1 VPEDIAL
8 FIDFENIRYSM
19 LNIQRREPD
28 PQELIAVARRYGT
41 VMVARAYA
49 DWSRQPEPFK
59 GSLTAA
65 MIDRVDCP
73 AKQRDRIRMG
83 TNHYAAGIPGSSSV
97 PGYPEQ
103 GSFARPWSSTI
114 TGNSG
119 PLPALNPQASTNGWY
134 TEQEPPPLQS
144 ELDESIL
151 PADDAV
157 SEETYANTDFSQ
169 RDAFRQNLPY
179 QNPYGQST
187 PTGPLAQSNTG
198 PLGYPVPYQH
208 TGTTGHLPAVSS
220 NNSAGMQ
227 QSTSTVIQSTVDL
240 NMLMDIIETVFD
252 RPTIS
257 TFVLMTGDKD
267 FTRISARLKLRL
279 NKTVIVVGIPGT
291 VSRDLISSANQFV
304 PLVPN
309 GVTGNTGALPTINAN
324 GAYAS
329 PSSGNTGAF
338 PSLGNTNSMNAI
350 SAANPGSTG
359 NTGAMPAV
367 TYPGAAQPAYQ
378 FQNLYGANL
387 PPSPP
392 IDILDPQFLQ
402 FLDYIDR
409 NWSWRTII
417 GVSNF
422 IGDPVNPKNR
432 FRGRLTRESA
442 RELLNSCI
450 QQGILL
456 LQTDQTGAEDLRL
469 NRMHPGVDEVLKQ
482 FVR

>member
-1 VPEDIAL
+1 MPEDIAL

-73 AKQRDRIRMG
+73 AKQRDRIRVG
-83 TNHYAAGIPGSSSV
+83 TIHYSSGNPPTGALGSPGA
-97 PGYPEQ
+97 EQ
-103 GSFARPWSSTI
+103 NTGTYQRPWS
-114 TGNSG
+114 TGHTG
-119 PLPALNPQASTNGWY
+119 PLPAVTPQGPVNGWSPY
-134 TEQEPPPLQS
+134 QDPSLSSPADLDENLLSTPDEPTTEESYGFGDYQQS
-144 ELDESIL
+144 ES
-151 PADDAV
+151 
-157 SEETYANTDFSQ
+157 S
-169 RDAFRQNLPY
+169 RQNPTYQQPY
-179 QNPYGQST
+179 SQS
-187 PTGPLAQSNTG
+187 PSGPLGHSGGTG
-198 PLGYPVPYQH
+198 PLGYASGPPGQH
-208 TGTTGHLPAVSS
+208 TGNTGHFAAINASGGNTVV
-220 NNSAGMQ
+220 
-227 QSTSTVIQSTVDL
+227 QSTVVQSTVDL

-304 PLVPN
+304 PLIP
-309 GVTGNTGALPTINAN
+309 
-324 GAYAS
+324 
-329 PSSGNTGAF
+329 SGNAAGMAV
-338 PSLGNTNSMNAI
+338 PPNTNGGYPSI
-350 SAANPGSTG
+350 SSG
-359 NTGAMPAV
+359 NTGAMPAISYGG
-367 TYPGAAQPAYQ
+367 TNPHMPAI
-378 FQNLYGANL
+378 NLNA
-387 PPSPP
+387 PPMEA
-392 IDILDPQFLQ
+392 LDPQFLQ

-432 FRGRLTRESA
+432 FRGRLTRDSA

-450 QQGILL
+450 QQNILL
-456 LQTDQTGAEDLRL
+456 VHTDATGAEDLRL
-469 NRMHPGVDEVLKQ
+469 NRGHPGVDEVLKQ

>member
-1 VPEDIAL
+1 VPEEIAL

-83 TNHYAAGIPGSSSV
+83 TVHYSGNQPSGALGTSMFVPDQGTGSLTPTPFQREWPGESL
-97 PGYPEQ
+97 
-103 GSFARPWSSTI
+103 
-114 TGNSG
+114 GNSG
-119 PLPALNPQASTNGWY
+119 PLPAISSQEIRNEWGSYQETSEIGQPEIEENPLTEDEPLTEESY
-134 TEQEPPPLQS
+134 TLPEYQHR
-144 ELDESIL
+144 ELS
-151 PADDAV
+151 
-157 SEETYANTDFSQ
+157 
-169 RDAFRQNLPY
+169 RQNVPY
-179 QNPYGQST
+179 QTPYGQSA
-187 PTGPLAQSNTG
+187 PTGPLSFNNSTG
-198 PLGYPVPYQH
+198 PLGYS
-208 TGTTGHLPAVSS
+208 SS
-220 NNSAGMQ
+220 NPVQPTGNTGQMPAINTSGSSTIV
-227 QSTSTVIQSTVDL
+227 QSTVVQSTVDL

-304 PLVPN
+304 PLVPGGSPVAV
-309 GVTGNTGALPTINAN
+309 GVGDSGFGSMSMTGNTGSMAAI
-324 GAYAS
+324 S
-329 PSSGNTGAF
+329 TGAPTSQLQPF
-338 PSLGNTNSMNAI
+338 PMDA
-350 SAANPGSTG
+350 
-359 NTGAMPAV
+359 
-367 TYPGAAQPAYQ
+367 
-378 FQNLYGANL
+378 
-387 PPSPP
+387 
-392 IDILDPQFLQ
+392 LDPQLLQ

-450 QQGILL
+450 QQGILIV
-456 LQTDQTGAEDLRL
+456 QTDPTGAEDLRL
-469 NRMHPGVDEVLKQ
+469 NRAHPGVDEVLKQ

>member
-1 VPEDIAL
+1 MPEEIAL

-83 TNHYAAGIPGSSSV
+83 TVHYTGNQPGGALGTSMFV
-97 PGYPEQ
+97 PDQ
-103 GSFARPWSSTI
+103 GTGSLTPTPFQREWPAEPL
-114 TGNSG
+114 GNSG
-119 PLPALNPQASTNGWY
+119 PLPAIPSQEIRNEWGSYQDTSEIGQPEIDENP
-134 TEQEPPPLQS
+134 LS
-144 ELDESIL
+144 EDESLTDEGYQL
-151 PADDAV
+151 P
-157 SEETYANTDFSQ
+157 EYQQ
-169 RDAFRQNLPY
+169 RDLSRQNVPY
-179 QNPYGQST
+179 QNPYGQSA
-187 PTGPLAQSNTG
+187 PTGPLGFSSSTG
-198 PLGYPVPYQH
+198 PLGYNTSNPVQP
-208 TGTTGHLPAVSS
+208 TGNTGQMPAINASGSS
-220 NNSAGMQ
+220 TIV
-227 QSTSTVIQSTVDL
+227 QSTVVQSTVDL

-304 PLVPN
+304 PLVPG
-309 GVTGNTGALPTINAN
+309 GVPAAIGISDSGFGSMSMTGNTGSMAAITTGTPT
-324 GAYAS
+324 S
-329 PSSGNTGAF
+329 QLQS
-338 PSLGNTNSMNAI
+338 
-350 SAANPGSTG
+350 
-359 NTGAMPAV
+359 
-367 TYPGAAQPAYQ
+367 YPMDA
-378 FQNLYGANL
+378 
-387 PPSPP
+387 
-392 IDILDPQFLQ
+392 LDPQLLQ

-432 FRGRLTRESA
+432 FRGRLTRDSA

-456 LQTDQTGAEDLRL
+456 VQTDPTGAEDLRL
-469 NRMHPGVDEVLKQ
+469 NRAHPGVDEVLKQ

>member
-1 VPEDIAL
+1 VPEEIAL

-83 TNHYAAGIPGSSSV
+83 TVHYPGNQPTGALGAPMLVS
-97 PGYPEQ
+97 EQ
-103 GSFARPWSSTI
+103 G
-114 TGNSG
+114 TGSLAPTPFQREWPSGPLSNSG
-119 PLPALNPQASTNGWY
+119 PLPVIPSQGIGNEWGSYQSASETRQPEIDANPLP
-134 TEQEPPPLQS
+134 E
-144 ELDESIL
+144 DETLTDEGYHL
-151 PADDAV
+151 P
-157 SEETYANTDFSQ
+157 EYQQ
-169 RDAFRQNLPY
+169 RDLSRQNAPY
-179 QNPYGQST
+179 QNPYGQSA
-187 PTGPLAQSNTG
+187 PTGPLGFSSSTG
-198 PLGYPVPYQH
+198 PLGYNTSTPV
-208 TGTTGHLPAVSS
+208 
-220 NNSAGMQ
+220 
-227 QSTSTVIQSTVDL
+227 QSTGNTGQMPAINASGASTIVQSTVVQSTVDL

-304 PLVPN
+304 PLVPGGSPVEI
-309 GVTGNTGALPTINAN
+309 GVGESGFGSMSMTGNTG
-324 GAYAS
+324 
-329 PSSGNTGAF
+329 
-338 PSLGNTNSMNAI
+338 SMAAI
-350 SAANPGSTG
+350 SI
-359 NTGAMPAV
+359 GAPNSQL
-367 TYPGAAQPAYQ
+367 QPY
-378 FQNLYGANL
+378 
-387 PPSPP
+387 P
-392 IDILDPQFLQ
+392 IDALDPQLLQ

-456 LQTDQTGAEDLRL
+456 VQTDPTGAEDLRL
-469 NRMHPGVDEVLKQ
+469 NRAHPGVDEVLKQ

>member
-1 VPEDIAL
+1 MPEEIAL

-83 TNHYAAGIPGSSSV
+83 TVHYPSANSPTGALGSSGLV
-97 PGYPEQ
+97 TEQ
-103 GSFARPWSSTI
+103 G
-114 TGNSG
+114 TGAYPRQWPSGPLSHSG
-119 PLPALNPQASTNGWY
+119 PLPAINASGAGNEWSNYHDSHESRQPETDDSLLEDNEPQ
-134 TEQEPPPLQS
+134 TEEGYAHEYQQREP
-144 ELDESIL
+144 
-151 PADDAV
+151 
-157 SEETYANTDFSQ
+157 T
-169 RDAFRQNLPY
+169 RQFQPFTA
-179 QNPYGQST
+179 YGQA
-187 PTGPLAQSNTG
+187 GPSGSFNPGSSTG
-198 PLGYPVPYQH
+198 PLGYPAYPPATSVVH
-208 TGTTGHLPAVSS
+208 SGNTGHLPAVGSS
-220 NNSAGMQ
+220 GSNTVV
-227 QSTSTVIQSTVDL
+227 QSTVVQSTVDL

-291 VSRDLISSANQFV
+291 VSRDLVSSANQFV
-304 PLVPN
+304 PLIPGSNPISSGQLTDN
-309 GVTGNTGALPTINAN
+309 GFASMPMTGNTG
-324 GAYAS
+324 S
-329 PSSGNTGAF
+329 
-338 PSLGNTNSMNAI
+338 
-350 SAANPGSTG
+350 
-359 NTGAMPAV
+359 MPAINPN
-367 TYPGAAQPAYQ
+367 TSGLSGQQYAMSSSYPMEV
-378 FQNLYGANL
+378 
-387 PPSPP
+387 
-392 IDILDPQFLQ
+392 LDPQFLQ

-442 RELLNSCI
+442 RELLNTCI
-450 QQGILL
+450 QQGVLL
-456 LQTDQTGAEDLRL
+456 VQTDPGGAEDLRL
-469 NRMHPGVDEVLKQ
+469 NRQHPGVDEILKQ

>member
-1 VPEDIAL
+1 
-8 FIDFENIRYSM
+8 M

-83 TNHYAAGIPGSSSV
+83 TVHYTGNQPGGALGTSMFV
-97 PGYPEQ
+97 PDQ
-103 GSFARPWSSTI
+103 GTGSLTPTPFQREWPAEPL
-114 TGNSG
+114 GNSG
-119 PLPALNPQASTNGWY
+119 PLPAIPSQEIRNEWGSYQGTSEIGQPEIDENP
-134 TEQEPPPLQS
+134 LS
-144 ELDESIL
+144 EDESLTDEGYQL
-151 PADDAV
+151 P
-157 SEETYANTDFSQ
+157 EYQQ
-169 RDAFRQNLPY
+169 RDLSRQNVPY
-179 QNPYGQST
+179 QNPYGQSA
-187 PTGPLAQSNTG
+187 PTGPLGFSSSTG
-198 PLGYPVPYQH
+198 PLGYNTSNPIQP
-208 TGTTGHLPAVSS
+208 TGNTGQMPAINASGSS
-220 NNSAGMQ
+220 TIV
-227 QSTSTVIQSTVDL
+227 QSTVVQSTVDL

-267 FTRISARLKLRL
+267 FTRIIARLKLRL

-304 PLVPN
+304 PLVP
-309 GVTGNTGALPTINAN
+309 GGNTGGFGMP
-324 GAYAS
+324 
-329 PSSGNTGAF
+329 PSSGIG
-338 PSLGNTNSMNAI
+338 SMA
-350 SAANPGSTG
+350 STG
-359 NTGAMPAV
+359 NTGAMPAISS
-367 TYPGAAQPAYQ
+367 YGAAGTTNPQLQ
-378 FQNLYGANL
+378 SYGSAT
-387 PPSPP
+387 PPMEV
-392 IDILDPQFLQ
+392 LDPQFLQ

-432 FRGRLTRESA
+432 FRGRLTRDSA
-442 RELLNSCI
+442 RELLNTCI
-450 QQGILL
+450 QQSILL
-456 LQTDQTGAEDLRL
+456 LHTDPSGAEDLRL
-469 NRMHPGVDEVLKQ
+469 NRSHPGVDEVLKQ

>member
-1 VPEDIAL
+1 MSEEIAL

-83 TNHYAAGIPGSSSV
+83 TVHYTSGNTPTGALGPSMMVS
-97 PGYPEQ
+97 EQ
-103 GSFARPWSSTI
+103 GTSSFAPAPYQRQWP
-114 TGNSG
+114 TGPLSNSG
-119 PLPALNPQASTNGWY
+119 PLPAIPPQGGSNEWSAYQDASEPGQSG
-134 TEQEPPPLQS
+134 TEENLLP
-144 ELDESIL
+144 EDETLTEEGYQL
-151 PADDAV
+151 P
-157 SEETYANTDFSQ
+157 EYQQ
-169 RDAFRQNLPY
+169 RDTSRQNAPY
-179 QNPYGQST
+179 QNHYGQSA
-187 PTGPLAQSNTG
+187 PTGPLGLSSSTG
-198 PLGYPVPYQH
+198 PLGYTTSVPGQS
-208 TGTTGHLPAVSS
+208 TGNTGHMPAINASGSS
-220 NNSAGMQ
+220 TIV
-227 QSTSTVIQSTVDL
+227 QSTVVQSTVDL

-304 PLVPN
+304 PLVP
-309 GVTGNTGALPTINAN
+309 GGSPVPAGQMGESGFGPMTTTGNTGGLPAI
-324 GAYAS
+324 
-329 PSSGNTGAF
+329 
-338 PSLGNTNSMNAI
+338 SLGA
-350 SAANPGSTG
+350 P
-359 NTGAMPAV
+359 
-367 TYPGAAQPAYQ
+367 AAQYQ
-378 FQNLYGANL
+378 LY
-387 PPSPP
+387 PM
-392 IDILDPQFLQ
+392 DVFDPQFLQ

-442 RELLNSCI
+442 RELLNTCI
-450 QQGILL
+450 QQGILI
-456 LQTDQTGAEDLRL
+456 LQTDPTGAEDLRL
-469 NRMHPGVDEVLKQ
+469 NRSHPGVDEVLKQ

>member
-1 VPEDIAL
+1 MPEDIAL

-83 TNHYAAGIPGSSSV
+83 TVHYSGNTPSGSL
-97 PGYPEQ
+97 GYTTESGTYP
-103 GSFARPWSSTI
+103 SRSWSSGS

-119 PLPALNPQASTNGWY
+119 PLPALTPQNVANGWPSY
-134 TEQEPPPLQS
+134 QDQEAALPLQS
-144 ELDESIL
+144 DIDESLL
-151 PADDAV
+151 PADEPEPDEGYDTAD
-157 SEETYANTDFSQ
+157 YQQ
-169 RDAFRQNLPY
+169 REASRQSLPY

-187 PTGPLAQSNTG
+187 PTGPLGQSSTG
-198 PLGYPVPYQH
+198 PLGYSNAQH
-208 TGTTGHLPAVSS
+208 TGNTGHMPAINPGSS
-220 NNSAGMQ
+220 NTIV
-227 QSTSTVIQSTVDL
+227 QSTVVQSTVDL

-304 PLVPN
+304 PLIPGGN
-309 GVTGNTGALPTINAN
+309 PAFGGTGQMADTGYGQMSMPGNTG
-324 GAYAS
+324 
-329 PSSGNTGAF
+329 
-338 PSLGNTNSMNAI
+338 SMPAI
-350 SAANPGSTG
+350 SAGGQGMS
-359 NTGAMPAV
+359 
-367 TYPGAAQPAYQ
+367 
-378 FQNLYGANL
+378 
-387 PPSPP
+387 PSPYNASSAYP
-392 IDILDPQFLQ
+392 MDVLDPQFLQ

-442 RELLNSCI
+442 RELLNTCV
-450 QQGILL
+450 QQNILL
-456 LQTDQTGAEDLRL
+456 LQTDPSGAEDLRL
-469 NRMHPGVDEVLKQ
+469 NRSHPGVDEVLKQ

>member
-1 VPEDIAL
+1 MPEDIAL

-83 TNHYAAGIPGSSSV
+83 TFHYTSGNTSTGALGNPTYVA
-97 PGYPEQ
+97 EQ
-103 GSFARPWSSTI
+103 GAGGPYPKQWPNSV

-119 PLPALNPQASTNGWY
+119 PLPAFNSQNLNNGWP
-134 TEQEPPPLQS
+134 TEQESLPTSQNRLDDALLP
-144 ELDESIL
+144 LDEQI
-151 PADDAV
+151 P
-157 SEETYANTDFSQ
+157 EEENFGSSDYQQ
-169 RDAFRQNLPY
+169 RESYRQSLSY
-179 QNPYGQST
+179 QNSYGQS
-187 PTGPLAQSNTG
+187 PTGPLGQNGSG
-198 PLGYPVPYQH
+198 PLGYPS
-208 TGTTGHLPAVSS
+208 TGNTGHMPAINGNT
-220 NNSAGMQ
+220 NNGTVV
-227 QSTSTVIQSTVDL
+227 QSTVVQSTVDL

-304 PLVPN
+304 PLVPI
-309 GVTGNTGALPTINAN
+309 GGNTGTV
-324 GAYAS
+324 
-329 PSSGNTGAF
+329 SGNTGTL
-338 PSLGNTNSMNAI
+338 PSISSVTFSPNT
-350 SAANPGSTG
+350 PTG
-359 NTGAMPAV
+359 NTAPMPAV
-367 TYPGAAQPAYQ
+367 SYPGNANPSGTQ
-378 FQNLYGANL
+378 FQQASFET
-387 PPSPP
+387 PQM
-392 IDILDPQFLQ
+392 DVLDPQFLQ

-422 IGDPVNPKNR
+422 IGDPLNPKNR

-442 RELLNSCI
+442 RELLNTCI
-450 QQGILL
+450 QQNILL
-456 LQTDQTGAEDLRL
+456 VQTDSTGAEDLRL
-469 NRMHPGVDEVLKQ
+469 NRLHPSVDDVLKQ

>member
-1 VPEDIAL
+1 
-8 FIDFENIRYSM
+8 M

-83 TNHYAAGIPGSSSV
+83 TVHYTGNTPTGSPGS
-97 PGYPEQ
+97 PAMPTEQ
-103 GSFARPWSSTI
+103 GSGSFPSGSYAARPWAAGL
-114 TGNSG
+114 TGDSG
-119 PLPALNPQASTNGWY
+119 PLPILSSQNVVDGWSPY
-134 TEQEPPPLQS
+134 QDSPIQNDA
-144 ELDESIL
+144 DEGIL
-151 PADDAV
+151 PADEQPLPDEGYDAAD
-157 SEETYANTDFSQ
+157 YQ
-169 RDAFRQNLPY
+169 RGEASRQTLPY
-179 QNPYGQST
+179 QNPYGQKNPS
-187 PTGPLAQSNTG
+187 GPLGQSNTG
-198 PLGYPVPYQH
+198 PLGYSNAQQV
-208 TGTTGHLPAVSS
+208 GNTGHMPSISS
-220 NNSAGMQ
+220 GGSNTIV
-227 QSTSTVIQSTVDL
+227 QSTVVQSTVDL

-304 PLVPN
+304 PLVPGGSITAGLPGN
-309 GVTGNTGALPTINAN
+309 GGITQM
-324 GAYAS
+324 S
-329 PSSGNTGAF
+329 PSGNTGA
-338 PSLGNTNSMNAI
+338 MAAI
-350 SAANPGSTG
+350 SPGTS
-359 NTGAMPAV
+359 PL
-367 TYPGAAQPAYQ
+367 PYQ
-378 FQNLYGANL
+378 GGGMAT
-387 PPSPP
+387 PV
-392 IDILDPQFLQ
+392 DVLDPQFLQ

-409 NWSWRTII
+409 NWSWRTIV

-469 NRMHPGVDEVLKQ
+469 NRLHPGVDEVLKQ

>member
-1 VPEDIAL
+1 MPEDIAL

-83 TNHYAAGIPGSSSV
+83 TFHYTSGNGATGALSTPTYVAEQGAGGPYPRQWPSSV
-97 PGYPEQ
+97 
-103 GSFARPWSSTI
+103 

-119 PLPALNPQASTNGWY
+119 PLPAFNAQNVNNGWPS
-134 TEQEPPPLQS
+134 EQELALNQQENLDDS
-144 ELDESIL
+144 LLSLDERL
-151 PADDAV
+151 PEDENYGSAD
-157 SEETYANTDFSQ
+157 YQQ
-169 RDAFRQNLPY
+169 RESYRQSLSY
-179 QNPYGQST
+179 QNSYGQS
-187 PTGPLAQSNTG
+187 PTGPLGQNGTG
-198 PLGYPVPYQH
+198 PLGAYS
-208 TGTTGHLPAVSS
+208 TTGNTGHMPAVNGNT
-220 NNSAGMQ
+220 NNGTVV
-227 QSTSTVIQSTVDL
+227 QSTVVQSTVDL

-309 GVTGNTGALPTINAN
+309 GSTGLI
-324 GAYAS
+324 
-329 PSSGNTGAF
+329 SGNTGTL
-338 PSLGNTNSMNAI
+338 PSI
-350 SAANPGSTG
+350 SSVAMPPSTPTG
-359 NTGAMPAV
+359 NTTPMPAIS
-367 TYPGAAQPAYQ
+367 YPASTGSSGTQ
-378 FQNLYGANL
+378 FQQ
-387 PPSPP
+387 PPFGTPAM
-392 IDILDPQFLQ
+392 DVLDPQFLQ

-422 IGDPVNPKNR
+422 IGDPLNPKNR

-442 RELLNSCI
+442 RELLNTCI

-456 LQTDQTGAEDLRL
+456 VQTDATGAEDLRL
-469 NRMHPGVDEVLKQ
+469 NRLHPGVDDVLKQ

>member
-83 TNHYAAGIPGSSSV
+83 TVHYASGSSATGLV
-97 PGYPEQ
+97 PEQ
-103 GSFARPWSSTI
+103 GTGTLPRPWASSL
-114 TGNSG
+114 TGNTGSLPAMQPNTGTNDWSPDADASTSSLEEEVDDSINRLG
-119 PLPALNPQASTNGWY
+119 PLLPEDEEQDVDEEYSSDFPSRDNYRSNYPYASSY
-134 TEQEPPPLQS
+134 SPS
-144 ELDESIL
+144 S
-151 PADDAV
+151 
-157 SEETYANTDFSQ
+157 
-169 RDAFRQNLPY
+169 
-179 QNPYGQST
+179 
-187 PTGPLAQSNTG
+187 PTGPLGQSNTS
-198 PLGYPVPYQH
+198 PLGYSNAQH
-208 TGTTGHLPAVSS
+208 IGNTGHMAAVNPSS
-220 NNSAGMQ
+220 STIV
-227 QSTSTVIQSTVDL
+227 QSTVVQSTVDL

-304 PLVPN
+304 PLIPG
-309 GVTGNTGALPTINAN
+309 GVTSSTGSLPVPSGGLVQMSPSASLGSNTGSI
-324 GAYAS
+324 
-329 PSSGNTGAF
+329 
-338 PSLGNTNSMNAI
+338 
-350 SAANPGSTG
+350 
-359 NTGAMPAV
+359 PAV
-367 TYPGAAQPAYQ
+367 NFANTAAQ
-378 FQNLYGANL
+378 FQLPYANNV
-387 PPSPP
+387 PM
-392 IDILDPQFLQ
+392 DVLDPQFLQ

-442 RELLNSCI
+442 RELLNICI
-450 QQGILL
+450 QQNILL
-456 LQTDQTGAEDLRL
+456 VQTDATGAEDLRL

>member
-83 TNHYAAGIPGSSSV
+83 TFHYTSSGTPTGGPGS
-97 PGYPEQ
+97 PGYVTEQ
-103 GSFARPWSSTI
+103 GYPSGGYQRPWPSGT

-119 PLPALNPQASTNGWY
+119 PLPVINPQSANNEWPTFQDSQDASL
-134 TEQEPPPLQS
+134 PLQS
-144 ELDESIL
+144 DLDETLL
-151 PADDAV
+151 PSDEPSPSDQEHYHAD
-157 SEETYANTDFSQ
+157 YSQ
-169 RDAFRQNLPY
+169 REAPRQIPSY
-179 QNPYGQST
+179 QSYGQS
-187 PTGPLAQSNTG
+187 PSGPLGQSSTG
-198 PLGYPVPYQH
+198 PLGYPGSASGQH
-208 TGTTGHLPAVSS
+208 TGNTGHLPAVSS
-220 NNSAGMQ
+220 SGTSTIV
-227 QSTSTVIQSTVDL
+227 QSTVVQSTVDL

-291 VSRDLISSANQFV
+291 VSRDLISSASQFV
-304 PLVPN
+304 PLVLGGPTMS
-309 GVTGNTGALPTINAN
+309 TGNTGALPAINGN
-324 GAYAS
+324 YS
-329 PSSGNTGAF
+329 QVSS
-338 PSLGNTNSMNAI
+338 
-350 SAANPGSTG
+350 G
-359 NTGAMPAV
+359 NTGAMPAISF
-367 TYPGAAQPAYQ
+367 GGQAQQYQ
-378 FQNLYGANL
+378 NYAT
-387 PPSPP
+387 PPM
-392 IDILDPQFLQ
+392 DVLDPQFLQ

-450 QQGILL
+450 QQSILL
-456 LQTDQTGAEDLRL
+456 VQTDSSGAEDLRL
-469 NRMHPGVDEVLKQ
+469 NRAHPGVDEVLKQ

>member
-1 VPEDIAL
+1 MPEDIAL

-83 TNHYAAGIPGSSSV
+83 TVHYSGNTPTGSLGSPGFTS
-97 PGYPEQ
+97 EQ
-103 GSFARPWSSTI
+103 GSGGYPSGSYPTRPWSAGS

-119 PLPALNPQASTNGWY
+119 PLPIISSQNVGNGWTPY
-134 TEQEPPPLQS
+134 QDSPLPPQGDLDEDLLSTDEPSVPDESYDAADDQQS
-144 ELDESIL
+144 EGS
-151 PADDAV
+151 
-157 SEETYANTDFSQ
+157 
-169 RDAFRQNLPY
+169 RQNLPY
-179 QNPYGQST
+179 GQAHPS
-187 PTGPLAQSNTG
+187 GPLGPSNTG
-198 PLGYPVPYQH
+198 PLGYSNTQQ
-208 TGTTGHLPAVSS
+208 TSTTGHMPAISPGGS
-220 NNSAGMQ
+220 NTIV
-227 QSTSTVIQSTVDL
+227 QSTVVQSTVDL

-304 PLVPN
+304 PLVP
-309 GVTGNTGALPTINAN
+309 GGNAGGTSFPTNTS
-324 GAYAS
+324 GG
-329 PSSGNTGAF
+329 PGQMSSGNTG
-338 PSLGNTNSMNAI
+338 PMPAI
-350 SAANPGSTG
+350 SYTASPSASNPQLPTYG
-359 NTGAMPAV
+359 NGT
-367 TYPGAAQPAYQ
+367 
-378 FQNLYGANL
+378 
-387 PPSPP
+387 PPM
-392 IDILDPQFLQ
+392 DVLDPQFLQ

-442 RELLNSCI
+442 RELLNTCI
-450 QQGILL
+450 QQNILIL
-456 LQTDQTGAEDLRL
+456 HTDPTGAEDLRL
-469 NRMHPGVDEVLKQ
+469 NRSHPGVDEILKQ

>member
-1 VPEDIAL
+1 VPEEIAL

-41 VMVARAYA
+41 VMVARAYS

-83 TNHYAAGIPGSSSV
+83 TVHYSGNQPTGALGTPMLVS
-97 PGYPEQ
+97 EQ
-103 GSFARPWSSTI
+103 G
-114 TGNSG
+114 TGSLAPTPFQREWPSGPLSNSG
-119 PLPALNPQASTNGWY
+119 PLPAIPPQGIGNEWGSYQDTPETGQPEIDENPL
-134 TEQEPPPLQS
+134 PLP
-144 ELDESIL
+144 EDETLTDEGYQL
-151 PADDAV
+151 PD
-157 SEETYANTDFSQ
+157 YQQ
-169 RDAFRQNLPY
+169 RDLSRQNAPY
-179 QNPYGQST
+179 QNPYGQSA
-187 PTGPLAQSNTG
+187 PTGPLGFSSSTG
-198 PLGYPVPYQH
+198 PLRYNTSTPV
-208 TGTTGHLPAVSS
+208 
-220 NNSAGMQ
+220 
-227 QSTSTVIQSTVDL
+227 QSTGNTGQMPAINASGSNTIVQSTVVQSTVDL

-291 VSRDLISSANQFV
+291 VSRDLISSASQFV
-304 PLVPN
+304 PLVPGGSPVAV
-309 GVTGNTGALPTINAN
+309 GVGDSGFGSMSMTGNTG
-324 GAYAS
+324 
-329 PSSGNTGAF
+329 
-338 PSLGNTNSMNAI
+338 SMAAI
-350 SAANPGSTG
+350 SI
-359 NTGAMPAV
+359 GAP
-367 TYPGAAQPAYQ
+367 TSQLQPFPMDA
-378 FQNLYGANL
+378 
-387 PPSPP
+387 
-392 IDILDPQFLQ
+392 LDPQLLQ

-450 QQGILL
+450 QQGILIV
-456 LQTDQTGAEDLRL
+456 QTDPTGAEDLRL
-469 NRMHPGVDEVLKQ
+469 NRAHPGVDEVLKQ

>member
-1 VPEDIAL
+1 VPEEIAL

-83 TNHYAAGIPGSSSV
+83 TVHYPSGGSTGLV
-97 PGYPEQ
+97 TEQ
-103 GSFARPWSSTI
+103 NSGAFARQWPSGPLS
-114 TGNSG
+114 NSG
-119 PLPALNPQASTNGWY
+119 PLPAVTPQGSSDWGGFSDSTEPRTNGGD
-134 TEQEPPPLQS
+134 EGLLEDEEPT
-144 ELDESIL
+144 DEGYL
-151 PADDAV
+151 PD
-157 SEETYANTDFSQ
+157 YGQ
-169 RDAFRQNLPY
+169 RESSRQFQPFP
-179 QNPYGQST
+179 QQYGQST
-187 PTGPLAQSNTG
+187 PSGPLSYGSSTG
-198 PLGYPVPYQH
+198 PLGTPGTPVVH
-208 TGTTGHLPAVSS
+208 TGNTGHLPAV
-220 NNSAGMQ
+220 NAGGTSTIV
-227 QSTSTVIQSTVDL
+227 QSTVVQSTVDL

-252 RPTIS
+252 RPSIS

-304 PLVPN
+304 PLVP
-309 GVTGNTGALPTINAN
+309 GGSAMADSGYPAYSSTGSLSLTGNTG
-324 GAYAS
+324 S
-329 PSSGNTGAF
+329 
-338 PSLGNTNSMNAI
+338 
-350 SAANPGSTG
+350 
-359 NTGAMPAV
+359 MPAV
-367 TYPGAAQPAYQ
+367 TSTMSGVPVSPYPAGAYT
-378 FQNLYGANL
+378 L
-387 PPSPP
+387 
-392 IDILDPQFLQ
+392 DVLDPQFLQ

-409 NWSWRTII
+409 NWSWRTVI

-422 IGDPVNPKNR
+422 IGDPLNPKNR

-442 RELLNSCI
+442 RELLNTCI

-456 LQTDQTGAEDLRL
+456 LQTDSTGAEDLRL
-469 NRMHPGVDEVLKQ
+469 NRSHPVVDEVLKQ

>member
-83 TNHYAAGIPGSSSV
+83 TVHYPAGNSPGGSLGSSCV
-97 PGYPEQ
+97 AEQ
-103 GSFARPWSSTI
+103 STGVFSRPWSSSLPTS
-114 TGNSG
+114 TGSLPAIQPSGGSSNWASEAEDPVPPTSLEEIESRLNRIG
-119 PLPALNPQASTNGWY
+119 PLLPED
-134 TEQEPPPLQS
+134 EQEVDDDFS
-144 ELDESIL
+144 
-151 PADDAV
+151 ADFPSRD
-157 SEETYANTDFSQ
+157 SYRTNYTYASSYT
-169 RDAFRQNLPY
+169 
-179 QNPYGQST
+179 QSNS
-187 PTGPLAQSNTG
+187 TGSLGQSNTG
-198 PLGYPVPYQH
+198 PLGYSTSQH
-208 TGTTGHLPAVSS
+208 ASNTGHMAAVSGNTGS
-220 NNSAGMQ
+220 STIV
-227 QSTSTVIQSTVDL
+227 QSTVVQSTVDL

-304 PLVPN
+304 PLVP
-309 GVTGNTGALPTINAN
+309 GGISGNTGSLPVPGSSILQM
-324 GAYAS
+324 S
-329 PSSGNTGAF
+329 PSSGTL
-338 PSLGNTNSMNAI
+338 ST
-350 SAANPGSTG
+350 STG
-359 NTGAMPAV
+359 SIPAV
-367 TYPGAAQPAYQ
+367 NFAATAAQ
-378 FQNLYGANL
+378 FQQSYMNN
-387 PPSPP
+387 PSM
-392 IDILDPQFLQ
+392 DVLDPQFLQ

-442 RELLNSCI
+442 RELLNTCI
-450 QQGILL
+450 QQNILL
-456 LQTDQTGAEDLRL
+456 VQTDPTGAEDLRL

>member
-1 VPEDIAL
+1 MSEDIAL

-83 TNHYAAGIPGSSSV
+83 TVHYSSGNTPTGSLGSSYV
-97 PGYPEQ
+97 AEQ
-103 GSFARPWSSTI
+103 GSGASSRSWSFGL

-119 PLPALNPQASTNGWY
+119 PLPAIQPGAANNGWSPD
-134 TEQEPPPLQS
+134 QDPALPLQQEVDGHLAS
-144 ELDESIL
+144 LL
-151 PADDAV
+151 P
-157 SEETYANTDFSQ
+157 EEEQPTEEGYLSDYQQ
-169 RDAFRQNLPY
+169 RDAYRQSYPY
-179 QNPYGQST
+179 HNSF
-187 PTGPLAQSNTG
+187 AQSNPSSPFGQSSTG
-198 PLGYPVPYQH
+198 PLGYSNASTQH
-208 TGTTGHLPAVSS
+208 TGNTGHLPAI
-220 NNSAGMQ
+220 NSGNSTVV
-227 QSTSTVIQSTVDL
+227 QSTVVQSTVDL

-291 VSRDLISSANQFV
+291 VSRDLISSASQFV
-304 PLVPN
+304 PLVLN
-309 GVTGNTGALPTINAN
+309 GSSVTGNTGSLPVAGIVQM
-324 GAYAS
+324 S
-329 PSSGNTGAF
+329 PSNSFGSATG
-338 PSLGNTNSMNAI
+338 P
-350 SAANPGSTG
+350 
-359 NTGAMPAV
+359 MPAV
-367 TYPGAAQPAYQ
+367 NFANTAAQFQQAYS
-378 FQNLYGANL
+378 N
-387 PPSPP
+387 SP
-392 IDILDPQFLQ
+392 IVDVLDPQFLQ

-409 NWSWRTII
+409 NWSWRTVI

-422 IGDPVNPKNR
+422 IGDSVNPKNR

-442 RELLNSCI
+442 RELLSTCI
-450 QQGILL
+450 QQNILIV
-456 LQTDQTGAEDLRL
+456 QTDPSGAEDLRL
-469 NRMHPGVDEVLKQ
+469 NRMHPDVDEILKQ
-482 FVR
+482 LR

>member
-1 VPEDIAL
+1 
-8 FIDFENIRYSM
+8 M

-83 TNHYAAGIPGSSSV
+83 VHYSGNTPSGSL
-97 PGYPEQ
+97 GYTTESGTYP
-103 GSFARPWSSTI
+103 SRSWSSGS

-119 PLPALNPQASTNGWY
+119 PLPALTPQNVTNGWPSY
-134 TEQEPPPLQS
+134 QDQEAALPLQS
-144 ELDESIL
+144 DIDESLL
-151 PADDAV
+151 PADEPEPDEGYDTAD
-157 SEETYANTDFSQ
+157 YQQ
-169 RDAFRQNLPY
+169 REASRQSLPY

-187 PTGPLAQSNTG
+187 PTGPLGQSSTG
-198 PLGYPVPYQH
+198 PLGYSNAQH
-208 TGTTGHLPAVSS
+208 TGNTGHMPAINPGSS
-220 NNSAGMQ
+220 NTIV
-227 QSTSTVIQSTVDL
+227 QSTVVQSTVDL

-304 PLVPN
+304 PLIP
-309 GVTGNTGALPTINAN
+309 
-324 GAYAS
+324 
-329 PSSGNTGAF
+329 SGNAAGMAV
-338 PSLGNTNSMNAI
+338 PPNTNGGYPSM
-350 SAANPGSTG
+350 SSG
-359 NTGAMPAV
+359 NTGAMPAISYGG
-367 TYPGAAQPAYQ
+367 TNPHMPAI
-378 FQNLYGANL
+378 NLNA
-387 PPSPP
+387 PPMEA
-392 IDILDPQFLQ
+392 LDPQFLQ

-432 FRGRLTRESA
+432 FRGRLTRDSA

-450 QQGILL
+450 QQNILL
-456 LQTDQTGAEDLRL
+456 VHTDATGAEDLRL
-469 NRMHPGVDEVLKQ
+469 NRGHPGVDDVLKQ

>member
-1 VPEDIAL
+1 MPEDIAL

-73 AKQRDRIRMG
+73 AKQRDRVRTG
-83 TNHYAAGIPGSSSV
+83 TIHFSGNPPSGSLGATGYV
-97 PGYPEQ
+97 TEQGYPS
-103 GSFARPWSSTI
+103 GSYQRPWANGIS
-114 TGNSG
+114 GHSG
-119 PLPALNPQASTNGWY
+119 PLPAISPQQGHQDWSYQDSQN
-134 TEQEPPPLQS
+134 
-144 ELDESIL
+144 ELDDSLL
-151 PADDAV
+151 PSDEGQEATDSSQEQYGVDYQQQR
-157 SEETYANTDFSQ
+157 ETSRLAPHY
-169 RDAFRQNLPY
+169 
-179 QNPYGQST
+179 PYGQPPS
-187 PTGPLAQSNTG
+187 GPLGQSNTG
-198 PLGYPVPYQH
+198 PLGYPGASSGQH
-208 TGTTGHLPAVSS
+208 TGNTGHLPAVNASGTS
-220 NNSAGMQ
+220 TIV
-227 QSTSTVIQSTVDL
+227 QSTVVQSTVDL

-279 NKTVIVVGIPGT
+279 NKNVIVVGIPGT
-291 VSRDLISSANQFV
+291 VSRDLISSASQFV
-304 PLVPN
+304 PLVTGGP
-309 GVTGNTGALPTINAN
+309 GISTGNTGALPAINGGYN
-324 GAYAS
+324 QTSG
-329 PSSGNTGAF
+329 GNT
-338 PSLGNTNSMNAI
+338 
-350 SAANPGSTG
+350 GSTG
-359 NTGAMPAV
+359 NTGAMPAIS
-367 TYPGAAQPAYQ
+367 
-378 FQNLYGANL
+378 YGASGQQYANYSA
-387 PPSPP
+387 PPM
-392 IDILDPQFLQ
+392 DVLDPQFLQ

-432 FRGRLTRESA
+432 FRGRLTRDSA
-442 RELLNSCI
+442 RELLNACI
-450 QQGILL
+450 QQSILL
-456 LQTDQTGAEDLRL
+456 VQTDASGAEDLRL
-469 NRMHPGVDEVLKQ
+469 NRAHPGVDEVLKQ

>member
-1 VPEDIAL
+1 MSEDIAL

-83 TNHYAAGIPGSSSV
+83 TIHYPSGTPTGGLGSAYV
-97 PGYPEQ
+97 AEQ
-103 GSFARPWSSTI
+103 GSGASSRPWPSSG

-119 PLPALNPQASTNGWY
+119 PLPAIQSGAINNGWSSDNDPGVPFQQEVDGAVTNLLPEDEQP
-134 TEQEPPPLQS
+134 TEESYLPDYQQREPYRQS
-144 ELDESIL
+144 
-151 PADDAV
+151 
-157 SEETYANTDFSQ
+157 Y
-169 RDAFRQNLPY
+169 PY
-179 QNPYGQST
+179 QNSFAQSSPSGPLGQS
-187 PTGPLAQSNTG
+187 STG
-198 PLGYPVPYQH
+198 PLGYSSTPTQH
-208 TGTTGHLPAVSS
+208 TGNTGHLPAVNPGSS
-220 NNSAGMQ
+220 TIV
-227 QSTSTVIQSTVDL
+227 QSTVVQSTVDL

-291 VSRDLISSANQFV
+291 VSRDLISSASQFV
-304 PLVPN
+304 PLVLSGS
-309 GVTGNTGALPTINAN
+309 GVTGNTGALPVAGIVQM
-324 GAYAS
+324 S
-329 PSSGNTGAF
+329 PSNPLGSGTG
-338 PSLGNTNSMNAI
+338 PV
-350 SAANPGSTG
+350 
-359 NTGAMPAV
+359 PAV
-367 TYPGAAQPAYQ
+367 NFANTAAQ
-378 FQNLYGANL
+378 FQQPYNN
-387 PPSPP
+387 SP
-392 IDILDPQFLQ
+392 IVDVLDPQFLQ

-422 IGDPVNPKNR
+422 IGDSVNPKNR

-442 RELLNSCI
+442 RDLLNTCI
-450 QQGILL
+450 QQNILIV
-456 LQTDQTGAEDLRL
+456 QTDATGAEDLRL
-469 NRMHPGVDEVLKQ
+469 NRMHPEVDEILKQ